1 MYPLLNYM
9 RFLIILII
17 IITKVSG
24 YATAQVINLDS
35 NLSFSNLGKQITY
48 YEDKKANLTL
58 DEIKALSENG
68 KFKKGETDI
77 LNLRNT
83 KSAFWIRIDYRG
95 KATEKNYLMLDV
107 PNIEYIDL
115 YIDSDHGL
123 IHRSAGA
130 LLPPPQGVTI
140 SNNYIFNLPIQQ
152 NNNVKTTV
160 WLRLKTNNILIV
172 PIKLVT
178 SENLIERKFVKNSF
192 EVIYI
197 GILLTLF
204 IFNIFL
210 YFSIKDRTYFYYSLY
225 VFFLGTYVVTY
236 LRGYSYLLGSDFRIM
251 LNQYPHI
258 FLSLSI
264 VASIF
269 FSRKLLNLKSLPQIW
284 IKVYNTLMIAAL
296 VLFLTSALGFKSVS
310 SNLAQIISLIST
322 IVLWSVGLVAYRH
335 GHKQA
340 KYYILAW
347 SFIAFTILALVLS
360 LANVLPF
367 YDFTFEFVPL
377 GSTIELLLLAFALGD
392 RYRIIM
398 TNEQKMRD
406 ENLKLIQTQ
415 NQSLENLVEERTIK
429 LTDTILQ
436 LESSN
441 AVKNKL
447 FSIIAHDL
455 RSPFNSLMS
464 IFSLKDMDLLSL
476 EELKMLLN
484 ENKKN
489 IDTIH
494 NTLNNLLYWAVNQ
507 MDGIKTQPSKF
518 NLKALIED
526 LNLVYAPLIQ
536 SKGISI
542 NLQISNQHIVYADEN
557 QIQLVLRNLI
567 DNAIKF
573 TPPSYSIDISAIT
586 KQNQLKITVSNSVLG
601 ENEINLD
608 SLTSQNAF
616 EVPSGTSHEKGIGLG
631 LHLCREYIKSN
642 GSELE
647 VKIDSTQISFGFE
660 LPLVVQT
667 GTICA

>member
-1 MYPLLNYM
+1 M

-17 IITKVSG
+17 IIAKLSS

-35 NLSFSNLGKQITY
+35 NLVFSNLGKQITY
-48 YEDKKANLTL
+48 YEDRKANLALT
-58 DEIKALSENG
+58 EIKALSENG
-68 KFKKGETDI
+68 KFKKGETNI

-83 KSAFWIRIDYRG
+83 KSAFWVRIDYSG
-95 KATEKNYLMLDV
+95 KAKEKNYLMLDV
-107 PNIEYIDL
+107 PNIEHIDF
-115 YIDSDHGL
+115 YVDSDHGH
-123 IHRSAGA
+123 IHRRTGA
-130 LLPPPQGVTI
+130 LLPPSLGVTI
-140 SNNYIFNLPIQQ
+140 SNNFTFDLPIQQ
-152 NNNVKTTV
+152 NNNIKTTV

-178 SENLIERKFVKNSF
+178 SENLIERKFVKNNF

-210 YFSIKDRTYFYYSLY
+210 YFSIKDMTYFYYSLY
-225 VFFLGTYVVTY
+225 VFFLGTYVITY
-236 LRGYSYLLGSDFRIM
+236 LRGYSYLLGSDFRIT
-251 LNQYPHI
+251 LNQHPHI

-264 VASIF
+264 IASVF
-269 FSRKLLNLKSLPQIW
+269 FSRKLLNSKSLPQIW
-284 IKVYNTLMIAAL
+284 MKVYNILMIGAF
-296 VLFLTSALGFKSVS
+296 VLFLTSALGFKSIS
-310 SNLAQIISLIST
+310 SNIAQIISLIST
-322 IVLWSVGLVAYRH
+322 IVLWWIGLVAYRH

-340 KYYILAW
+340 KYYIIAW
-347 SFIAFTILALVLS
+347 SFIAITIMALILS

-367 YDFTFEFVPL
+367 YDFTFDFVPL

-415 NQSLENLVEERTIK
+415 NQRLENLVEERTIK

-464 IFSLKDMDLLSL
+464 IFSLKDMNLLSL

-494 NTLNNLLYWAVNQ
+494 NTLNNLLYWAVSQ
-507 MDGIKTQPSKF
+507 MDGIKIQPSKF

-536 SKGISI
+536 SKGIFI
-542 NLQISNQHIVYADEN
+542 NLQINEQHIVYADEN

-573 TPPSYSIDISAIT
+573 TPSSYSIDISAINT
-586 KQNQLKITVSNSVLG
+586 QDQLKITVSNPVLN
-601 ENEINLD
+601 ENEINLEGMTNQ
-608 SLTSQNAF
+608 SAF
-616 EVPSGTSHEKGIGLG
+616 ELTSGTSHEKGIGLG

-647 VKIDSTQISFGFE
+647 VMIDGTQVSFGFK
-660 LPLVVQT
+660 LPLVVPT